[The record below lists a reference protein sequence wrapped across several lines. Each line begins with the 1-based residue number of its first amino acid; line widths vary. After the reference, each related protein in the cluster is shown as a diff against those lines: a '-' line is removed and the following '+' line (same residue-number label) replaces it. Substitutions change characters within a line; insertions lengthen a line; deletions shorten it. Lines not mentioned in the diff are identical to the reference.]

1 MTDTQRKAVSLV
13 IRMYVEFSD
22 EYKLR
27 YILDNDHISAA
38 LKKLFAE
45 NIITAE
51 ELSQEI
57 KDFTYVDVSART
69 LKRAADG
76 IFISITNG
84 GGNCHG
90 EKFNFRHDQRRNN
103 IESPSPKPGASD
115 LQIQTGIIQSGSM
128 ERSSEQEK
136 IRK

>member
-1 MTDTQRKAVSLV
+1 MENRGTTEMTDTQREAVSLV
-13 IRMYVEFSD
+13 IRAYVTFSD

-57 KDFTYVDVSART
+57 KEFTRVDVSARM
-69 LKRAADG
+69 LKYVADG
-76 IFISITNG
+76 IFISVTN
-84 GGNCHG
+84 H
-90 EKFNFRHDQRRNN
+90 
-103 IESPSPKPGASD
+103 
-115 LQIQTGIIQSGSM
+115 
-128 ERSSEQEK
+128 
-136 IRK
+136 RKK